1 MYSVKQNSDV
11 IIKHN
16 FAKQQFYS
24 KSTEFRSDGDRDH
37 HGGREGRDH
46 GDQDHGDQ
54 DHGDQD
60 REDRDHHEDHREDRD
75 HHEEVG
81 EDDREDREEEEE
93 EPYL

>member
-37 HGGREGRDH
+37 HGGRE
-46 GDQDHGDQ
+46 
-54 DHGDQD
+54 
-60 REDRDHHEDHREDRD
+60 DRD

>member
-54 DHGDQD
+54 DH
-60 REDRDHHEDHREDRD
+60 EDRD

>member
-46 GDQDHGDQ
+46 H
-54 DHGDQD
+54 
-60 REDRDHHEDHREDRD
+60 EDRD
-75 HHEEVG
+75 HHEEEG

>member
-16 FAKQQFYS
+16 FTKQQFYS

-46 GDQDHGDQ
+46 
-54 DHGDQD
+54 
-60 REDRDHHEDHREDRD
+60 HEDHHEDRD

>member
-46 GDQDHGDQ
+46 GDQDH
-54 DHGDQD
+54 H
-60 REDRDHHEDHREDRD
+60 EDRD

>member
-37 HGGREGRDH
+37 HGGREDRDHH
-46 GDQDHGDQ
+46 GDQDH
-54 DHGDQD
+54 H
-60 REDRDHHEDHREDRD
+60 EDRD

>member
-16 FAKQQFYS
+16 FTKQQFYS

-46 GDQDHGDQ
+46 GDQDH
-54 DHGDQD
+54 
-60 REDRDHHEDHREDRD
+60 EDRGHHEDHREDRD

>member
-46 GDQDHGDQ
+46 GDQDH
-54 DHGDQD
+54 
-60 REDRDHHEDHREDRD
+60 EDRDYHGDHREDHREDRD
-75 HHEEVG
+75 HHG
-81 EDDREDREEEEE
+81 DHREDREEEE
-93 EPYL
+93 PYL

>member
-46 GDQDHGDQ
+46 HGDQ
-54 DHGDQD
+54 DH
-60 REDRDHHEDHREDRD
+60 HEDRD

-81 EDDREDREEEEE
+81 EDDREDREEEE
-93 EPYL
+93 PYL

>member
-24 KSTEFRSDGDRDH
+24 KSTEFRSDEDRDH
-37 HGGREGRDH
+37 HGGREDRDHH
-46 GDQDHGDQ
+46 GDQDH
-54 DHGDQD
+54 H
-60 REDRDHHEDHREDRD
+60 EDRD

-81 EDDREDREEEEE
+81 EDDREDREEEE
-93 EPYL
+93 PYL

>member
-46 GDQDHGDQ
+46 GDRDHGDQ
-54 DHGDQD
+54 DH
-60 REDRDHHEDHREDRD
+60 EDRDHREDHREDRD
-75 HHEEVG
+75 HHG
-81 EDDREDREEEEE
+81 DHREDREEEE
-93 EPYL
+93 PYL

>member
-46 GDQDHGDQ
+46 H
-54 DHGDQD
+54 
-60 REDRDHHEDHREDRD
+60 EDRD

>member
-11 IIKHN
+11 KIKHN

-46 GDQDHGDQ
+46 HEDH
-54 DHGDQD
+54 H
-60 REDRDHHEDHREDRD
+60 EDRDHHEDHREDRD

>member
-54 DHGDQD
+54 D
-60 REDRDHHEDHREDRD
+60 REDRD

>member
-46 GDQDHGDQ
+46 GDQDH
-54 DHGDQD
+54 
-60 REDRDHHEDHREDRD
+60 EDRD